1 MISYTSNV
9 ENKTQAIYY
18 SKKPKKSLYYTIEPN
33 DDEISNSS
41 EQKPNIKRVCERNP
55 NAKCLTS
62 MFLKKGV
69 CE

>member
-33 DDEISNSS
+33 DDKISNSS
-41 EQKPNIKRVCERNP
+41 ETKAKHQKGLREKSECKVSCINVLKEG
-55 NAKCLTS
+55 CL
-62 MFLKKGV
+62 
-69 CE
+69 